1 MTKNQI
7 IDRIAN
13 KLGPYTTKRAVREI
27 IDAYLDQIAVAL
39 SKGEKVLISG
49 HGTYKVTY
57 VEDKPVV
64 IPGTKTRKIVKGHRA
79 ARFSPGKALK
89 RAVK

>member
-7 IDRIAN
+7 IDKIAQ

-27 IDAYLDQIAVAL
+27 IDTYLEQIASAL

-49 HGTYKVTY
+49 HGTYKVVY

-64 IPGTKTRKIVKGHRA
+64 IPNTKIRRIVKAHRA
-79 ARFSPGKALK
+79 ARFSPGKDLK

>member
-7 IDRIAN
+7 IDRIAHQ
-13 KLGPYTTKRAVREI
+13 LGPYTTKRAVREI
-27 IDAYLDQIAVAL
+27 IDSYLGEIAKAL
-39 SKGEKVLISG
+39 SKGEKVLVSG
-49 HGTYKVTY
+49 HGTYKVVY

-64 IPGTKTRKIVKGHRA
+64 IPGSKVRKVVKAHRA